1 MRRKHVLL
9 SMGLAPLA
17 LLAMPLPAA
26 GSAEPLEIGGSMTG
40 LLDGQEREWLIVRE
54 EGDSTAT
61 FTELGDHIKIELVGF
76 VEGDVGQARESLSL
90 SIIVVEGAVTG
101 FDVLHPIST
110 TAMPPVFTSEG
121 AAVELTLVTFEISG
135 NQARVVGSVEGTLAL
150 QAELGKDAVMDEG
163 IAIAVEFDTEALR
176 IEY

>member
-1 MRRKHVLL
+1 MSRTQGL
-9 SMGLAPLA
+9 SMWLAPLA
-17 LLAMPLPAA
+17 LLAMSFPAA
-26 GSAEPLEIGGSMTG
+26 GSSEPLEIAGSVTG

>member
-1 MRRKHVLL
+1 MRRTQGL
-9 SMGLAPLA
+9 SMWLAPLA
-17 LLAMPLPAA
+17 LLAMSFPAA
-26 GSAEPLEIGGSMTG
+26 GLSEPLEIAGSVAG

-121 AAVELTLVTFEISG
+121 AAVELTLDTFEVSG
-135 NQARVVGSVEGTLAL
+135 SRARVAGSVEGTLAL
-150 QAELGKDAVMDEG
+150 QTELGEDAVMDEG
-163 IAIAVEFDTEALR
+163 VAIAVEFDVEALR

>member
-1 MRRKHVLL
+1 MRRKQGL
-9 SMGLAPLA
+9 SMWLAPLA
-17 LLAMPLPAA
+17 LLAMAFPAA
-26 GSAEPLEIGGSMTG
+26 GSPEPFEIAGSVTG

-61 FTELGDHIKIELVGF
+61 FTELGDHIKIELVGY
-76 VEGDVGQARESLSL
+76 VQGDVGQTRESLSL
-90 SIIVVEGAVTG
+90 SIILVEGVVTG

-121 AAVELTLVTFEISG
+121 AAVELTLDTFEVSG
-135 NQARVVGSVEGTLAL
+135 SQARVAGSVEGTLAL
-150 QAELGKDAVMDEG
+150 QTELGEDAVMDEG
-163 IAIAVEFDTEALR
+163 VAIAVEFDVEALR

>member
-1 MRRKHVLL
+1 MRRTQAL
-9 SMGLAPLA
+9 SMWLAPLA
-17 LLAMPLPAA
+17 LLSMSFPAA
-26 GSAEPLEIGGSMTG
+26 GSSEPLEIAGSVAG

-76 VEGDVGQARESLSL
+76 VEDDVGQVRESLSL
-90 SIIVVEGAVTG
+90 SIIVVEGVVTG

-121 AAVELTLVTFEISG
+121 AAVELTLDTFEVSG
-135 NQARVVGSVEGTLAL
+135 NQARVAGSVEGTLAL
-150 QAELGKDAVMDEG
+150 QTKLGKDAVMDEG
-163 IAIAVEFDTEALR
+163 VAIAVKFDTEAMR

>member
-1 MRRKHVLL
+1 MRQKKVL
-9 SMGLAPLA
+9 SMWLAPLA
-17 LLAMPLPAA
+17 LLTMSFPAA
-26 GSAEPLEIGGSMTG
+26 GASEPLEIAGSMTG

-61 FTELGDHIKIELVGF
+61 FTEFGDHIKIELVGF

-90 SIIVVEGAVTG
+90 SIILVEGAVTE

-121 AAVELTLVTFEISG
+121 AAVELTLDTFD
-135 NQARVVGSVEGTLAL
+135 VEGRHAHVAGRIAGTLAV
-150 QAELGKDAVMDEG
+150 QAALGEEAALEEG
-163 IAIAVEFDTEALR
+163 VDIAVEFDAEAIR

>member
-9 SMGLAPLA
+9 SMELAPLA
-17 LLAMPLPAA
+17 LLAMPLLAA

-76 VEGDVGQARESLSL
+76 VEGDVAQTRESLSL
-90 SIIVVEGAVTG
+90 SITLDEGAVTG
-101 FDVLHPIST
+101 FDVLHSIGT

-121 AAVELTLVTFEISG
+121 AAVELTLDAFEVSG
-135 NQARVVGSVEGTLAL
+135 NQAWVAGSVEGTLAL
-150 QAELGKDAVMDEG
+150 QTELGADAVMDEG
-163 IAIAVEFDTEALR
+163 VAIAVEFDAEAVR